1 MREKRPVTMVITTKE
16 YFAIACIFY
25 PVSMVSKSVIM
36 MNNAQRV
43 TYHVLL
49 FSPSEHQ
56 SQDKALASSQ
66 PQGPAA
72 VGSKQNDVSRG
83 TSHCNTSRLR
93 IEV

>member
-1 MREKRPVTMVITTKE
+1 MVITTKE
-16 YFAIACIFY
+16 YFAITCIY
-25 PVSMVSKSVIM
+25 PVSMVSKSDM
-36 MNNAQRV
+36 MNDAQTV

-56 SQDKALASSQ
+56 SQDKALTSSQ

>member
-1 MREKRPVTMVITTKE
+1 M
-16 YFAIACIFY
+16 YFY
-25 PVSMVSKSVIM
+25 PVSMVSKSNM
-36 MNNAQRV
+36 MNNAQTV

-83 TSHCNTSRLR
+83 TSHCNTSQLR

>member
-1 MREKRPVTMVITTKE
+1 MREKRPVTMVITAKE
-16 YFAIACIFY
+16 HFAITCIFF
-25 PVSMVSKSVIM
+25 PVAKVSKSDM
-36 MNNAQRV
+36 MNDAQTV

-56 SQDKALASSQ
+56 SQDEALASTQ

-83 TSHCNTSRLR
+83 TSPCNTSRLR